1 MKKLKKSN
9 LKNKMKLRVLSYIM
23 ILMFLTINTEI
34 VFAKT
39 SSNLKTENIKILL
52 NAHRN
57 LGITELKW
65 NTIEGANYQLKRGE
79 NKDKLQVIEDNITEN
94 TFIDVNSIQDKEYYY
109 CIIAKK
115 DDKELYKS
123 NVIQVKAFIDSD
135 KDGLSDDEEKLYKTD
150 PNNPDT
156 DGDKLSDG
164 QEVLLYHTNPLLKDT
179 DGDRLTDSE
188 ELYLCDTDPLKKDS
202 DGNGITD
209 DLEDQDKDT
218 ITNYDEISLGSNP
231 KLADSDFDNLTDD
244 KELLYKTSLTDED
257 TDNDGL
263 TDGNEIKY
271 GTDPLNPDS
280 DGDGIK
286 DGDEVFTSNVGVGSL
301 DKDEK
306 VEPSVK
312 MNLKGRNIGTVSIS
326 NVGKV
331 NPYLNKNIPG
341 YIGAPFEFASPE
353 RFNSAKITF
362 TIDKD
367 LFNKQDMKP
376 SIYYFNENTK
386 LLELLPNQTVDAS
399 SGTISTNVRS
409 FGTYIVLNKNEVDKA
424 WNKEM
429 KAPQIEETSNAGLN
443 RGVAIKYK
451 GNIQY
456 YNSNNVKKD
465 IVKNLDKNVAESKLT
480 LEETIELTTDSDG
493 DGLSD
498 YHEKKGFKTNIGWIY
513 TDPNNPDTDGDGL
526 KDGEEIQYCSDNG
539 GYFIVKSNPLLYDS
553 DGDGSSDKYDANPM
567 KYELS
572 DRQLAIFSRL
582 AYSDLESS
590 IGKTVKEIKDPKDI
604 FNTVELQD
612 WGNTEEIGDWKLI
625 DAKDDTSYSKAGFAA
640 STYKLGNNIIVAY
653 RGSESNLEL
662 LSDIAILLNTHH
674 EAGQA
679 YAYTKDAFKS
689 NVNSKMHLTGHSL
702 GGFLALKT
710 TQNSVKER
718 DSEERNL
725 YDSIERTVRFN
736 APNYGIVF
744 GEDSKNLETIKDKII
759 NYRTKEDKVS
769 LLPWSSFVGVK
780 YEYATR
786 DELYKTKYD
795 KSSMLDR
802 YILAPHDMANFLY
815 YLEPK
820 PNIFKN

>member
-1 MKKLKKSN
+1 MNKVKKSN
-9 LKNKMKLRVLSYIM
+9 LKKKMKLRVLSYIM
-23 ILMFLTINTEI
+23 VLMFLTINTEI

-39 SSNLKTENIKILL
+39 SSNLKTENTKILL

-57 LGITELKW
+57 LGMTELKW
-65 NTIEGANYQLKRGE
+65 NTIEGGSYQLKRGE
-79 NKDKLQVIEDNITEN
+79 TKDKLQVIKDNITEN
-94 TFIDVNSIQDKEYYY
+94 TFIDVNSVQDKEYYY

-115 DDKELYKS
+115 DGKELYKS
-123 NVIQVKAFIDSD
+123 NLIQVKVFIDSD
-135 KDGLSDDEEKLYKTD
+135 KDGLSDEDEKLYKTD

-179 DGDRLTDSE
+179 DGDRLTDSD
-188 ELYLCDTDPLKKDS
+188 ELYLCDTDPLNKDS

-209 DLEDQDKDT
+209 DLEDQDKDI

-244 KELLYKTSLTDED
+244 KELLYKTSLTNED
-257 TDNDGL
+257 TDNDGF

-286 DGDEVFTSNVGVGSL
+286 DGDEVFTSNIGVGSL

-306 VEPSVK
+306 VDPSVK
-312 MNLKGRNIGTVSIS
+312 MNLKGKSIGTVSIS
-326 NVGKV
+326 NVAKV

-341 YIGAPFEFASPE
+341 YIGAPFEFVSPE
-353 RFNSAKITF
+353 KFDSAKITF
-362 TIDKD
+362 TVDKG

-386 LLELLPNQTVDAS
+386 LLELLSNQTVDAS
-399 SGTISTNVRS
+399 SGTISINVKS

-429 KAPQIEETSNAGLN
+429 KAPQIEETSNAELN
-443 RGVAIKYK
+443 RGAAIKYK
-451 GNIQY
+451 GNMEY
-456 YNSNNVKKD
+456 YNSNNTKKD
-465 IVKNLDKNVAESKLT
+465 AAKNLNENKAESTQT
-480 LEETIELTTDSDG
+480 LEENIELNTDSDG

-498 YHEKKGFKTNIGWIY
+498 YHEKKGVKTNIGWIT
-513 TDPNNPDTDGDGL
+513 TDPNDPDTDGDGL
-526 KDGEEIQYCSDNG
+526 KDGEEIQYSRGNG
-539 GYFIVKSNPLLYDS
+539 GYFTLKSNPLVYDS

-572 DRQLAIFSRL
+572 DRQLAIFSKL

-590 IGKTVKEIKDPKDI
+590 IGKTVKEIKNSKDN
-604 FNTVELQD
+604 FNTAELQD
-612 WGNTEEIGDWKLI
+612 WGNTEEVGDWKLI
-625 DAKDDTSYSKAGFAA
+625 DAKDDTSYSKASFAA

-689 NVNSKMHLTGHSL
+689 NVNSKIYLTGHSL

-718 DSEERNL
+718 DSQEMNL
-725 YDSIERTVRFN
+725 YGSIEKTVRFN

-744 GEDSKNLETIKDKII
+744 GEDSKNLDVIKDKII
-759 NYRTKEDKVS
+759 NYRTEEDKVS

-780 YEYATR
+780 YEYPTR
-786 DELYKTKYD
+786 EELYKTKYD
-795 KSSMLDR
+795 KNSTLDK
-802 YILAPHDMANFLY
+802 YVLAPHDMANFLY

-820 PNIFKN
+820 PNIFNN

>member
-39 SSNLKTENIKILL
+39 SSNLKTENTKILL
-52 NAHRN
+52 NVHRN

-79 NKDKLQVIEDNITEN
+79 TKDKLQVIEDNITEN
-94 TFIDVNSIQDKEYYY
+94 TFIDVNSMQDKEYYY

-115 DDKELYKS
+115 DGKELYKS

-244 KELLYKTSLTDED
+244 KELLYKTSLTNED
-257 TDNDGL
+257 TDNDGF

-326 NVGKV
+326 NVEKV

-341 YIGAPFEFASPE
+341 YIGAPFEFVSPE
-353 RFNSAKITF
+353 KFDSAKITF
-362 TIDKD
+362 IVDKD

-399 SGTISTNVRS
+399 SGTISTNVKS

-429 KAPQIEETSNAGLN
+429 KAPQIEETSNARLN
-443 RGVAIKYK
+443 RRVAIKYK

-456 YNSNNVKKD
+456 
-465 IVKNLDKNVAESKLT
+465 
-480 LEETIELTTDSDG
+480 
-493 DGLSD
+493 
-498 YHEKKGFKTNIGWIY
+498 
-513 TDPNNPDTDGDGL
+513 
-526 KDGEEIQYCSDNG
+526 
-539 GYFIVKSNPLLYDS
+539 
-553 DGDGSSDKYDANPM
+553 
-567 KYELS
+567 
-572 DRQLAIFSRL
+572 
-582 AYSDLESS
+582 
-590 IGKTVKEIKDPKDI
+590 
-604 FNTVELQD
+604 
-612 WGNTEEIGDWKLI
+612 
-625 DAKDDTSYSKAGFAA
+625 
-640 STYKLGNNIIVAY
+640 
-653 RGSESNLEL
+653 
-662 LSDIAILLNTHH
+662 
-674 EAGQA
+674 
-679 YAYTKDAFKS
+679 
-689 NVNSKMHLTGHSL
+689 
-702 GGFLALKT
+702 
-710 TQNSVKER
+710 
-718 DSEERNL
+718 
-725 YDSIERTVRFN
+725 
-736 APNYGIVF
+736 
-744 GEDSKNLETIKDKII
+744 
-759 NYRTKEDKVS
+759 
-769 LLPWSSFVGVK
+769 
-780 YEYATR
+780 
-786 DELYKTKYD
+786 
-795 KSSMLDR
+795 
-802 YILAPHDMANFLY
+802 
-815 YLEPK
+815 
-820 PNIFKN
+820 

>member
-39 SSNLKTENIKILL
+39 SSNLKTENTKILL

-79 NKDKLQVIEDNITEN
+79 TKDKLQVIEDNITEN
-94 TFIDVNSIQDKEYYY
+94 TFIDVNSMQDKEYYY

-115 DDKELYKS
+115 DGKELYKS

-244 KELLYKTSLTDED
+244 KELLYKTSLTNED
-257 TDNDGL
+257 TDNDGF

-286 DGDEVFTSNVGVGSL
+286 DGDEIFTSNVGVGSL

-341 YIGAPFEFASPE
+341 YIGAPL
-353 RFNSAKITF
+353 N
-362 TIDKD
+362 
-367 LFNKQDMKP
+367 LFHQ
-376 SIYYFNENTK
+376 
-386 LLELLPNQTVDAS
+386 
-399 SGTISTNVRS
+399 
-409 FGTYIVLNKNEVDKA
+409 
-424 WNKEM
+424 
-429 KAPQIEETSNAGLN
+429 
-443 RGVAIKYK
+443 
-451 GNIQY
+451 
-456 YNSNNVKKD
+456 
-465 IVKNLDKNVAESKLT
+465 KNLIMQK
-480 LEETIELTTDSDG
+480 
-493 DGLSD
+493 
-498 YHEKKGFKTNIGWIY
+498 
-513 TDPNNPDTDGDGL
+513 
-526 KDGEEIQYCSDNG
+526 
-539 GYFIVKSNPLLYDS
+539 
-553 DGDGSSDKYDANPM
+553 
-567 KYELS
+567 
-572 DRQLAIFSRL
+572 
-582 AYSDLESS
+582 
-590 IGKTVKEIKDPKDI
+590 
-604 FNTVELQD
+604 
-612 WGNTEEIGDWKLI
+612 
-625 DAKDDTSYSKAGFAA
+625 
-640 STYKLGNNIIVAY
+640 
-653 RGSESNLEL
+653 
-662 LSDIAILLNTHH
+662 
-674 EAGQA
+674 
-679 YAYTKDAFKS
+679 
-689 NVNSKMHLTGHSL
+689 
-702 GGFLALKT
+702 
-710 TQNSVKER
+710 
-718 DSEERNL
+718 
-725 YDSIERTVRFN
+725 
-736 APNYGIVF
+736 
-744 GEDSKNLETIKDKII
+744 
-759 NYRTKEDKVS
+759 
-769 LLPWSSFVGVK
+769 
-780 YEYATR
+780 
-786 DELYKTKYD
+786 
-795 KSSMLDR
+795 
-802 YILAPHDMANFLY
+802 
-815 YLEPK
+815 
-820 PNIFKN
+820 